1 MEAYKFSDIAL
12 QIVATSERKK
22 PVLPTGAPSVKAMR
36 DMRYHLYLLNRH
48 GHISD
53 KKLELLLAIADNNME
68 LCQLIGFDHICD

>member
-12 QIVATSERKK
+12 QIVATSE
-22 PVLPTGAPSVKAMR
+22 AMR